1 MLKKKR
7 QTDSPLLVTAMI
19 VLVMVAN
26 VIVACQNEY
35 HLYQRHFKIEEI
47 HMTRVSIDSFPADP
61 AVMYLIES
69 ALSDCPPET
78 IKSDGKAR
86 GYPPYAGGSIDT
98 ILSVEF
104 THNGTPVIPTQ
115 LHWHNCYEIMIA
127 SKGIRIDTTQVNWQN
142 CADTLDAGMYLY
154 NMKDNINSFF
164 TTNKADYKNLPALM
178 MCPNEFNDCS
188 FDKNYFSL
196 CYLVCFDKDSPLPD
210 ASIVRCKNREIKVKV
225 DNNPVKLKL
234 NGHIHHY
241 GPVK

>member
-1 MLKKKR
+1 MKELTRKI
-7 QTDSPLLVTAMI
+7 LHVIVAI
-19 VLVMVAN
+19 VLVTV
-26 VIVACQNEY
+26 VISACQNDY
-35 HLYQRHFKIEEI
+35 YLYQRHFKIEEI

-69 ALSDCPPET
+69 AYSDCPPET

-86 GYPPYAGGSIDT
+86 GYPPYAGGSVDT

-104 THNGTPVIPTQ
+104 THNGAPVIPTQ
-115 LHWHNCYEIMIA
+115 LHWHNCYDIMIA

-142 CADTLDAGMYLY
+142 CADTLDAGMCL
-154 NMKDNINSFF
+154 
-164 TTNKADYKNLPALM
+164 
-178 MCPNEFNDCS
+178 FNDCKNFYYSTTFYIADYQYLPQLLMEGEFYKKCS
-188 FDKNYFSL
+188 FDTCYNSFT
-196 CYLVCFDKDSPLPD
+196 YLVCFDKDTPLPD

-241 GPVK
+241 GPVKYY